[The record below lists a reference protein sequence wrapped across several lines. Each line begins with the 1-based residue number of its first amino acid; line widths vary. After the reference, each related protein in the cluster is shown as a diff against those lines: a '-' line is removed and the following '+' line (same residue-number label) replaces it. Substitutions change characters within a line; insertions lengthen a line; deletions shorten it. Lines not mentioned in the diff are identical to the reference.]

1 MITLYST
8 IFMESYAHF
17 KVMLTALSW
26 GNLFGTEGAS
36 VFLVLLV
43 FTLPEPHLIYVA
55 AFSFCSNFQAD
66 FSKLSMDFMNF
77 HHLTPSWHSEVG
89 EPEQPEWVF
98 WLGLHYRLKENWE
111 ISPDH
116 KNLMLCWTEWKW
128 FWWISVLNELSSFQ
142 LMLWV
147 KEVHWILCS
156 KVLCVCKKRM
166 PKDQRTESKG
176 NKKAKN
182 LDSATVGTAMW
193 PMKNCQRSGFGI
205 ELEGEK
211 VVKQRAVSS
220 CCAALTLL
228 RETELLC
235 SLQISITI
243 CITKAPDSEFL
254 PFVLFPKTNL
264 YLSRKQQHSNVNH
277 HITRDYGIRK
287 IILSHFHG
295 NEWEW
300 YCRGRLKSC
309 SN

>member
-1 MITLYST
+1 MLY
-8 IFMESYAHF
+8 
-17 KVMLTALSW
+17 
-26 GNLFGTEGAS
+26 
-36 VFLVLLV
+36 
-43 FTLPEPHLIYVA
+43 
-55 AFSFCSNFQAD
+55 
-66 FSKLSMDFMNF
+66 
-77 HHLTPSWHSEVG
+77 
-89 EPEQPEWVF
+89 
-98 WLGLHYRLKENWE
+98 
-111 ISPDH
+111 
-116 KNLMLCWTEWKW
+116 WTEWKS
-128 FWWISVLNELSSFQ
+128 FWWISVLNRLFSFQ
-142 LMLWV
+142 LMPWV

-166 PKDQRTESKG
+166 PKDQRNREKREQEGQKPRLSHSRNSNVTH
-176 NKKAKN
+176 KK
-182 LDSATVGTAMW
+182 LSEIRFW
-193 PMKNCQRSGFGI
+193 I

-235 SLQISITI
+235 SFQISITI
-243 CITKAPDSEFL
+243 CVTKAPDSEFL

-264 YLSRKQQHSNVNH
+264 YLSRKQQRSNVNH